1 MSSIPDQ
8 HEQLRTSS
16 TDSPNVTPAQTWGH
30 QPPAIE
36 FLASR
41 QASLLEAHMG
51 TGKTF
56 MAMSSLCR
64 ILAKSQTALILCPRA
79 VIGGWLGEQ
88 RKHAAFA
95 SLRVIVPPKTGNAEK
110 RSKAMAEELANARM
124 HQQTSIL
131 VLNYESAILPAFKAL
146 LLSIPL
152 RAVVCDESQRIK
164 GHGSQISKFVASLA
178 ERTLNTVRICLSG
191 TPIDNDPGDLFAQF
205 RFLDPTVFGRF
216 WTHYRSQYAI
226 MNPYIPNAVKSWKN
240 IDEIKR
246 KIAPYRHHIPKGVLV
261 LPDKQMIRVS
271 CDLTK
276 GKDAYFKMQ
285 RDGMIEIKKAI
296 ESGEGI
302 TEERMFAVGQTGA
315 VNWMRLLQLAQGYVR
330 TEDGEEVDTDTEKR
344 RVLLDLLEQ
353 TDEPVCVYGWFTHDM
368 ATVKRCCEILGRRYG
383 EVSGQRNDLTQYS
396 KYPEDVDVLA
406 VQIKSGG
413 SGVDLTRSR
422 IGIILNTGLVTPGGY
437 DQMMARQYRPGQTQN
452 VTYYYLVTEG
462 TVDAAVYDARDK
474 KQGVIDSILKL
485 DDFEF

>member
-1 MSSIPDQ
+1 
-8 HEQLRTSS
+8 
-16 TDSPNVTPAQTWGH
+16 
-30 QPPAIE
+30 
-36 FLASR
+36 
-41 QASLLEAHMG
+41 MG

-56 MAMSSLCR
+56 IAMSALCR
-64 ILAKSQTALILCPRA
+64 ILQPGQAALILCPRA

-88 RKHAAFA
+88 KKHASFA
-95 SLRVIVPPKTGNAEK
+95 GLRVIVPQKTGNSTA
-110 RSKAMAEELANARM
+110 KAADMAARIANAKLHREP
-124 HQQTSIL
+124 HIL
-131 VLNYESAILPAFKAL
+131 VLNYESAILPAFKTL

-152 RAVVCDESQRIK
+152 RAIVCDESQRIK

-191 TPIDNDPGDLFAQF
+191 TPIDNDPADLFAQF
-205 RFLDPTVFGRF
+205 RFLDSRVFGRF
-216 WTHYRSQYAI
+216 WTHYRSKYAI
-226 MNPYIPNAVKSWKN
+226 MNPYIPNAVMSWRN
-240 IDEIKR
+240 TDEIRR
-246 KIAPYRHHIPKGVLV
+246 KIAPYKHHIPKSVLV
-261 LPDKQMIRVS
+261 LPDKQMIRIS
-271 CDLTK
+271 CELTR
-276 GKDAYFKMQ
+276 GREAYFRMQ
-285 RDGMIEIKKAI
+285 RDGMIEIKRMI

-330 TEDGEEVDTDTEKR
+330 TEGGEEVDTDTEKR

-368 ATVKRCCEILGRRYG
+368 ATVRKCCEILGRRYG

-437 DQMMARQYRPGQTQN
+437 DQMMARQYRPGQTKN

-462 TVDAAVYDARDK
+462 TVDAAVYEARDK
-474 KQGVIDSILKL
+474 KQGVIDSIMKL
-485 DDFEF
+485 EAPCSDTSAISDQQVLMNEAIKDVMRLSF